1 MSTAAK
7 TKQSLNEKIQADSFN
22 LSFFLIYKKKAYFT
36 LYVSVQNSYI
46 RT

>member
-7 TKQSLNEKIQADSFN
+7 TIQSLNEKIQAGSFN
-22 LSFFLIYKKKAYFT
+22 LSFLNYKKKAYFT

-46 RT
+46 HT